1 MPSDKFSH
9 PRPIGP
15 MPAQYS
21 KSYPALDKI
30 FAAAPGGELKV
41 RCDEKDDFVFLRL
54 QLRIIGSGD
63 GY

>member
-1 MPSDKFSH
+1 
-9 PRPIGP
+9 
-15 MPAQYS
+15 
-21 KSYPALDKI
+21 LDKI

-41 RCDEKDDFVFLRL
+41 RCDEKDDFFFLRL